1 MDVAGLWTLQCMMF
15 LLAAFGAILKRKG
28 ILKEE
33 SRGIITD
40 LVMYGLLPCNIIN
53 SFRMEFDLEILK
65 RFALVLGIS
74 MSVQVVSY
82 GLSRVL
88 YNHKPDAVKRVL
100 QYCTIVSNSG
110 FLGLPIVEG
119 VFGAEGMMYASVYII
134 PMRVMMWSAGIACFT
149 TSPDMKSVVKKIA
162 VHPCIVAVYIGLG
175 LMFLQVPLGIVYG
188 ELLQTA
194 GPLSVVIQTLVLA
207 LDKAVKSLGGCT
219 TAITMIL
226 IGTMLADMK
235 LKDMVDPDALL
246 ISVVRLGLLPGM
258 LLAGC
263 RIFGLDPLLAGICV
277 LITGMPAGST
287 SAILA
292 AKYGCDYMFATKC
305 VVVST
310 LLSMLTIPLWCM
322 VF

>member
-235 LKDMVDPDALL
+235 LKDMVDLDVLL